1 MDCRLPPPLHDDDLS
16 AVLDG
21 AASAEVLEHLAACPA
36 CAARLE
42 QASRFESSLHRRLGR
57 WGCPDPQQLGEYQQ
71 GLLPAAQAQTV
82 ALHLDQCYACG
93 QELAELQAF
102 FADDEFAPAP
112 APAPARRS
120 LRARLG
126 ELIATLLPAPAAP
139 ALALRGSITP
149 RTLTA
154 EAGDTTIMLEIQ
166 PAGADVLIQGQL
178 LADALEPWEG
188 ALVQLHQSGALV
200 AAAAVDE
207 FGGFAC
213 GPLSPGPADLR
224 ITPQQ
229 GMTVVLS
236 VEF

>member
-1 MDCRLPPPLHDDDLS
+1 MDCRLPPPLHDDDIS

-21 AASAEVLEHLAACPA
+21 VASAEVLEHLAGCPA
-36 CAARLE
+36 CAARLA
-42 QASRFESSLHRRLGR
+42 QASRFEGSLHQRLGR
-57 WGCPDPQQLGEYQQ
+57 WGCPGPQQLGEYQQ
-71 GLLPAAQAQTV
+71 GLLPAAQIQTV
-82 ALHLDQCYACG
+82 AQHLDQCHACA
-93 QELAELQAF
+93 QELAELQTF
-102 FADDEFAPAP
+102 FAGDEFAPAT

-139 ALALRGSITP
+139 ALALRGGAGP

-166 PAGADVLIQGQL
+166 PAGAAVLIQGQL

-188 ALVQLHQSGALV
+188 ALVQVRQGGALV
-200 AAAAVDE
+200 SAAAVDE

-213 GPLSPGPADLR
+213 GPLPPGPAELR
-224 ITPQQ
+224 IAPRE
-229 GMTVVLS
+229 GKTVVLS
-236 VEF
+236 FEF